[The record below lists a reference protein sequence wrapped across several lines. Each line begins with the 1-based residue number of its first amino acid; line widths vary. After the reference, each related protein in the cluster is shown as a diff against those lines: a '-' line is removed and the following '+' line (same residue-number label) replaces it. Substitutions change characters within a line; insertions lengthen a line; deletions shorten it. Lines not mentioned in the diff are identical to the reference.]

1 MKRNLK
7 RNIVVIAVLV
17 FVGAAVY
24 LNWSYNSRWGGANS
38 AMVAAE
44 DQAMQAAQEE
54 YTAASAASV
63 GAGTEPSV
71 AVTAYFD
78 EARLTRQSSRD
89 EALALL
95 EQACAGEDA
104 SQDVI
109 DEPMRQINA
118 MASWN
123 LQESL
128 LENQLL
134 AKNFTD
140 CVVFVSQ
147 DGVTVAV
154 PAPVEGL
161 TSTQVAQ
168 ITEAVVDNTDFPAQS
183 LNIIEVTE

>member
-24 LNWSYNSRWGGANS
+24 LNWSYNSRWGTADS

-44 DQAMQAAQEE
+44 DAAMLAAEQE
-54 YTAASAASV
+54 YTAASAEKQDQA
-63 GAGTEPSV
+63 V

-89 EALALL
+89 EALQLL
-95 EQACAGEDA
+95 EQACSGQDA

-109 DEPMRQINA
+109 DESMRQINA

-123 LQESL
+123 MQESL

-140 CVVFVSQ
+140 CVVFVS
-147 DGVTVAV
+147 DEGVTVAV

-161 TSTQVAQ
+161 TDTQVAQ
-168 ITEAVVDNTDFPAQS
+168 ITEAVVSNTDYTAQA
-183 LNIIEVTE
+183 LNIIEVTV

>member
-24 LNWSYNSRWGGANS
+24 LNWSYNSRWGTADQ

-44 DQAMQAAQEE
+44 DAAMLAAQEE
-54 YTAASAASV
+54 YTAAAVETDA
-63 GAGTEPSV
+63 PNV
-71 AVTAYFD
+71 AVSAYFD

-89 EALALL
+89 EALELL
-95 EQACAGEDA
+95 EQACSGEEA

-109 DEPMRQINA
+109 DESMRQINA
-118 MASWN
+118 MANWN
-123 LQESL
+123 MQESM

-134 AKNFTD
+134 AKQFAD
-140 CVVFVSQ
+140 CVVMVS
-147 DGVTVAV
+147 DEGVTVAV

-161 TSTQVAQ
+161 TDTQVAQ
-168 ITEAVVDNTDFPAQS
+168 ITEAVVSNTDYTAQA

>member
-7 RNIVVIAVLV
+7 RNLVIVAVLV

-24 LNWSYNSRWGGANS
+24 LNWSYNSRWGAADA

-44 DQAMQAAQEE
+44 DAAMQAAQEQ
-54 YTAASAASV
+54 YTAASAEKDDA
-63 GAGTEPSV
+63 SV

-78 EARLTRQSSRD
+78 EARLTRQTSRD
-89 EALALL
+89 EALELL
-95 EQACAGEDA
+95 EQACAGQDT
-104 SQDVI
+104 SQEVI
-109 DEPMRQINA
+109 DESMRQINA

-140 CVVFVSQ
+140 CVVFVSG

-161 TSTQVAQ
+161 TDTQVAQ
-168 ITEAVVDNTDFPAQS
+168 ITEAVVANTDYTAQS
-183 LNIIEVTE
+183 LHIIEVTE

>member
-24 LNWSYNSRWGGANS
+24 LNWSYNSRWGTADS

-44 DQAMQAAQEE
+44 DAAMLAAQEE
-54 YTAASAASV
+54 YMSASAN
-63 GAGTEPSV
+63 EPAQNV
-71 AVTAYFD
+71 AVNAYFD

-89 EALALL
+89 EALELL
-95 EQACAGEDA
+95 EQACAGEET

-109 DEPMRQINA
+109 DESMRQINA
-118 MASWN
+118 MAAWN
-123 LQESL
+123 MQESL

-134 AKNFTD
+134 AKNFAD
-140 CVVFVSQ
+140 CVVFVS
-147 DGVTVAV
+147 DEGVTVAV

-161 TSTQVAQ
+161 TDTQVAQ
-168 ITEAVVDNTDFPAQS
+168 ITEAVVSNTDYTAQA

>member
-24 LNWSYNSRWGGANS
+24 LNWSYNSRWGTANS

-44 DQAMQAAQEE
+44 DAAMLAAEQE
-54 YTAASAASV
+54 YTAASAADEQQD
-63 GAGTEPSV
+63 AAV
-71 AVTAYFD
+71 AVNAYFD

-89 EALALL
+89 EALQLL
-95 EQACAGEDA
+95 EQACSGQDA

-109 DEPMRQINA
+109 DESMRQINA

-123 LQESL
+123 MQESL

-140 CVVFVSQ
+140 CVVFVS
-147 DGVTVAV
+147 DEGVTVAV

-161 TSTQVAQ
+161 TDTQVAQ
-168 ITEAVVDNTDFPAQS
+168 ITEAVVSNTDYTAQA
-183 LNIIEVTE
+183 LNIIEVTV

>member
-24 LNWSYNSRWGGANS
+24 LNWSYNSRWGTADS

-44 DQAMQAAQEE
+44 DAAMLAAQEE
-54 YTAASAASV
+54 YTAAAVETNA
-63 GAGTEPSV
+63 PSV
-71 AVTAYFD
+71 AVSAYFD

-89 EALALL
+89 EALQLL
-95 EQACAGEDA
+95 EQACSGEEA

-109 DEPMRQINA
+109 DESMRQINA

-123 LQESL
+123 LQESM

-134 AKNFTD
+134 AKQFTD
-140 CVVFVSQ
+140 CVVMVS
-147 DGVTVAV
+147 DEGVTVAV

-161 TSTQVAQ
+161 TDTQVAQ
-168 ITEAVVDNTDFPAQS
+168 ITEAVVSNTDYTAQA

>member
-1 MKRNLK
+1 MKKNLK

-24 LNWSYNSRWGGANS
+24 LNWSYNSRWGAADP

-44 DQAMQAAQEE
+44 DQAMAQAQEE
-54 YTAASAASV
+54 YQAASAAAETDA
-63 GAGTEPSV
+63 GAV
-71 AVTAYFD
+71 AVNAYFD

-89 EALALL
+89 EALKLL
-95 EQACAGEDA
+95 EQACSSEDS
-104 SQDVI
+104 SQEVI
-109 DEPMRQINA
+109 DESMRQINA
-118 MASWN
+118 MAAWN

-128 LENQLL
+128 LENELM

-140 CVVFVSQ
+140 CVVLASDQ
-147 DGVTVAV
+147 GVTVAV

-161 TSTQVAQ
+161 TATQVAQ
-168 ITEAVVDNTDFPAQS
+168 ITEAVVSNTDYTAQT

>member
-7 RNIVVIAVLV
+7 RNIVIVAVLV

-24 LNWSYNSRWGGANS
+24 LNWSYNSRWGAADS

-44 DQAMQAAQEE
+44 DAAMLAAREE
-54 YTAASAASV
+54 YTAVSGSAEAV
-63 GAGTEPSV
+63 SV
-71 AVTAYFD
+71 AVSADFD

-89 EALALL
+89 EALQLL
-95 EQACAGEDA
+95 EQACSGEDV
-104 SQDVI
+104 SQEVI
-109 DEPMRQINA
+109 DESMRQINT
-118 MASWN
+118 MAAWN

-134 AKNFTD
+134 AKNFAD
-140 CVVFVSQ
+140 CVVFVS
-147 DGVTVAV
+147 DEGVTVAV

-161 TSTQVAQ
+161 TDTQVAQ
-168 ITEAVVDNTDFPAQS
+168 ITEAVVSNTDYSAQS

>member
-24 LNWSYNSRWGGANS
+24 LNWSYNSRWGTADS

-44 DQAMQAAQEE
+44 DAAMLAAQEE
-54 YTAASAASV
+54 YLTASAKETDQNV
-63 GAGTEPSV
+63 E
-71 AVTAYFD
+71 VTAYFD

-89 EALALL
+89 EALDLL
-95 EQACAGEDA
+95 EQACSGQDA

-109 DEPMRQINA
+109 DESMRQINA

-123 LQESL
+123 LQENL

-134 AKNFTD
+134 AKNFED
-140 CVVFVSQ
+140 CVVFVS
-147 DGVTVAV
+147 DEGVTVAV

-161 TSTQVAQ
+161 TDTQVAQ
-168 ITEAVVDNTDFPAQS
+168 ITEAVVSNTDYTAQS

>member
-7 RNIVVIAVLV
+7 RNIVIAAVLV

-24 LNWSYNSRWGGANS
+24 LNWSYNSRWGAADP
-38 AMVAAE
+38 AMVEAE
-44 DQAMQAAQEE
+44 DAATEAANE
-54 YTAASAASV
+54 AYTAASAGTD
-63 GAGTEPSV
+63 GASV
-71 AVTAYFD
+71 AVSAYFD
-78 EARLTRQSSRD
+78 EARLTRQTSRD

-95 EQACAGEDA
+95 EQACSGQDA

-109 DEPMRQINA
+109 DESMRQINA

-140 CVVFVSQ
+140 CVVFVGD

-154 PAPVEGL
+154 PAPVDGL
-161 TSTQVAQ
+161 TDTQVAQ
-168 ITEAVVDNTDFPAQS
+168 ITEAVVDNTDYSAQS

>member
-1 MKRNLK
+1 MRRNLK
-7 RNIVVIAVLV
+7 RNIVIVAVLV

-24 LNWSYNSRWGGANS
+24 LNWSYNSRWGTANS

-44 DQAMQAAQEE
+44 DAAMLAAQEE
-54 YTAASAASV
+54 YLAASASAAEDSV
-63 GAGTEPSV
+63 SV

-78 EARLTRQSSRD
+78 EARLARQTSRD
-89 EALALL
+89 KALELL
-95 EQACAGEDA
+95 ELACSGDDT
-104 SQDVI
+104 SQEVI
-109 DEPMRQINA
+109 DESMRQINA

-123 LQESL
+123 MQESL

-140 CVVFVSQ
+140 CVVFVS
-147 DGVTVAV
+147 DEGVTVAV

-161 TSTQVAQ
+161 TDTQVAQ
-168 ITEAVVDNTDFPAQS
+168 ITEAVISNTDYTAQS

>member
-7 RNIVVIAVLV
+7 RNLVIVAVLV

-24 LNWSYNSRWGGANS
+24 LNWSYNSRWGAADA

-44 DQAMQAAQEE
+44 DAAMRAAQEQ
-54 YTAASAASV
+54 YTAASAEKDDA
-63 GAGTEPSV
+63 SV

-78 EARLTRQSSRD
+78 EARLTRQTSRD
-89 EALALL
+89 EALELL
-95 EQACAGEDA
+95 EQACAGQDT
-104 SQDVI
+104 SQEVI
-109 DEPMRQINA
+109 DESMRQINA

-140 CVVFVSQ
+140 CVVFVSG

-161 TSTQVAQ
+161 TDTQVAQ
-168 ITEAVVDNTDFPAQS
+168 ITEAVVANTDYTAQA
-183 LNIIEVTE
+183 LNIIEVTQ

>member
-24 LNWSYNSRWGGANS
+24 LNWSYNSRWGTADS

-44 DQAMQAAQEE
+44 DAAMTAAEEE
-54 YTAASAASV
+54 YTAAEAE
-63 GAGTEPSV
+63 TEAPSV
-71 AVTAYFD
+71 AVSAYFD

-89 EALALL
+89 EALQLL
-95 EQACAGEDA
+95 EQACAGEET
-104 SQDVI
+104 SQEVV
-109 DEPMRQINA
+109 DESMRQINA

-123 LQESL
+123 MQESL

-134 AKNFTD
+134 AKQFTD
-140 CVVFVSQ
+140 CVVFVS
-147 DGVTVAV
+147 DEGVTVAV

-161 TSTQVAQ
+161 TDTQVAQ
-168 ITEAVVDNTDFPAQS
+168 ITETVVSNTDYTAQA